1 MVESD
6 YLDQGKLKMQ
16 CHTAISVFTANNGKL
31 SALRRI
37 YNSSRDVTFTGK
49 GSESFFGH
57 CDNYVV
63 LIDAIMTANDCDIA
77 DNKTLWAM
85 LGFDILDGSVILP
98 KKREA
103 KQNEEHERHE
113 ADKAKRR
120 RDSAPEDE
128 KGYWDSKYHNHLNR
142 ADIYEEEYNYWK
154 GLEEKFDQIETDSK
168 GLFKDSVSIRTAATN
183 GLKELSRDFSTKSF
197 VFFYNPL
204 WKNGIEKLC
213 NQVSMVDKCKEKW
226 KDGNGAYNLDVLK
239 DILNNRMDELSAPEV
254 TAFEEVLKE
263 LHPEAQKKV
272 IGRAV
277 AGDADIKGLIK
288 GITKSVG
295 AEGKFGV
302 DVYDIATSDNDK
314 GSKRVAGF
322 KLVQDVETTFATWA
336 STLVYSGDIK
346 KANGMLF
353 SSAKKG
359 SFLELI
365 SEKGAELKNVSRGEV
380 AKRSLKYDA
389 ESYLFKNVKKAG
401 AEAIENADDLTGQ
414 ALKNVGREAERAAKL
429 KNFKAGVKWAG
440 AIADFAFNVVDNFEE
455 QEQARI
461 SGVEM
466 TNGRVVAESVIET
479 GVDVVLSIGG
489 TALAGFILGS
499 GAPVLAVGAVSVGVV
514 WAANSL
520 MEMAIGKDI
529 AELASDALCD
539 APKAVVSFTSEVFG
553 G

>member
-16 CHTAISVFTANNGKL
+16 CHTAISIFTANNRKL

-168 GLFKDSVSIRTAATN
+168 GLFKDSVSIRTAATK
-183 GLKELSRDFSTKSF
+183 GLKELSRDFSTESF

-204 WKNGIEKLC
+204 WKDGIEKLC
-213 NQVSMVDKCKEKW
+213 NQVSVVDKCKEKW
-226 KDGNGAYNLDVLK
+226 KDENGVYNLAVLN
-239 DILNNRMDELSAPEV
+239 DIYKNKVNNLSAPEV
-254 TAFEEVLKE
+254 KAFTEVLKE
-263 LHPEAQKKV
+263 LHPEAQKQV
-272 IGRAV
+272 IGHAV
-277 AGDADIKGLIK
+277 KDADIQGLIK
-288 GITKSVG
+288 GIIKSVG
-295 AEGKFGV
+295 TGGKVGV
-302 DVYDIATSDNDK
+302 DAYNIAASDNDK
-314 GSKRVAGF
+314 GSRRVAGF
-322 KLVQDVETTFATWA
+322 KLVQDVESAFATW
-336 STLVYSGDIK
+336 SGTLVYSGDIK
-346 KANGMLF
+346 KANGMLY
-353 SSAKKG
+353 SSVKKG

-365 SEKGAELKNVSRGEV
+365 SEKGANLKNVSRVEI
-380 AKRSLKYDA
+380 AKRSLKYDK
-389 ESYLFKNVKKAG
+389 ESYLFKNVEKAG
-401 AEAIENADDLTGQ
+401 AEAVKNADDLTGE
-414 ALKNVGREAERAAKL
+414 ALRKVGIEAERAAKL

-466 TNGRVVAESVIET
+466 SNGRVVAESVIET
-479 GVDVVLSIGG
+479 VADVGLSIAG
-489 TALAGFILGS
+489 TAFAGFILGS
-499 GAPVLAVGAVSVGVV
+499 GAPVLAVGAVSVGAV
-514 WAANSL
+514 WAVNTL
-520 MEMAIGKDI
+520 MERATGKDL
-529 AELASDALCD
+529 AENVSDRVCD
-539 APKAVVSFTSEVFG
+539 APKAVASFTSKVFG

>member
-6 YLDQGKLKMQ
+6 YLDQGKLKQQ
-16 CHTAISVFTANNGKL
+16 CHTAISVFAANNEKL
-31 SALRRI
+31 SGLRRT

-49 GSESFFGH
+49 GAESFVGH

-85 LGFDILDGSVILP
+85 LGTEILDGSVILP
-98 KKREA
+98 RKSEA
-103 KQNEEHERHE
+103 KQKEQDERQK
-113 ADKAKRR
+113 ADDAKSN

-128 KGYWDSKYHNHLNR
+128 KGYWDSKYQDHLGM

-154 GLEEKFDQIETDSK
+154 GLEEKFDQIDTDSK
-168 GLFKDSVSIRTAATN
+168 GLFKDSKPIRAQATQ
-183 GLKELSRDFSTKSF
+183 GLKELSRDFSQKTF
-197 VFFYNPL
+197 EFFYNPL
-204 WKNGIEKLC
+204 WKDGIEKLC
-213 NQVSMVDKCKEKW
+213 NQVSVVDKCKEKW
-226 KDGNGAYNLDVLK
+226 KDENGVYNLAVLN
-239 DILNNRMDELSAPEV
+239 DIYKNKVNNLSAPEV
-254 TAFEEVLKE
+254 KAFTEVLKE
-263 LHPEAQKKV
+263 LHPKAQKQV
-272 IGRAV
+272 IGHAV
-277 AGDADIKGLIK
+277 KDADIQGLIK
-288 GITKSVG
+288 GIIKSVG
-295 AEGKFGV
+295 TGGKVGV
-302 DVYDIATSDNDK
+302 DAYNIAASDNDK
-314 GSKRVAGF
+314 GSRRVAGF
-322 KLVQDVETTFATWA
+322 KLVQDVESAFATW
-336 STLVYSGDIK
+336 SGTLVYSGDIK
-346 KANGMLF
+346 KANGMLY
-353 SSAKKG
+353 SSVKKG

-365 SEKGAELKNVSRGEV
+365 SEKGANLKNVSRVEI
-380 AKRSLKYDA
+380 AERSLKYDA
-389 ESYLFKNVKKAG
+389 ESYLFKNVKEAG
-401 AEAIENADDLTGQ
+401 AEAVKNADDLTGE
-414 ALKNVGREAERAAKL
+414 ALRKVGTEAERAAKL

-514 WAANSL
+514 WTANFL
-520 MEMAIGKDI
+520 MEIAIGKDI
-529 AELASDALCD
+529 AELASDAVCD
-539 APKAVVSFTSEVFG
+539 ASKAVASFTSKVFG

>member
-16 CHTAISVFTANNGKL
+16 CHTAISVFTANNEKL

-37 YNSSRDVTFTGK
+37 YNTSRDVTFTGN

-57 CDNYVV
+57 CDNYVI

-113 ADKAKRR
+113 ADRAKRR

-128 KGYWDSKYHNHLNR
+128 KGYWDSKYHNHLRR

-168 GLFKDSVSIRTAATN
+168 GLFKDSVSIRTAATK
-183 GLKELSRDFSTKSF
+183 GLKELSRDFSTESF

-213 NQVSMVDKCKEKW
+213 NQVSVVDKCKEKW
-226 KDGNGAYNLDVLK
+226 KDENGVYNLAVLN
-239 DILNNRMDELSAPEV
+239 DIYKNKVNNLSAPEV
-254 TAFEEVLKE
+254 KAFTEVLKE
-263 LHPEAQKKV
+263 LHPEAQKQV
-272 IGRAV
+272 IGHAV
-277 AGDADIKGLIK
+277 KDADIQGLIK
-288 GITKSVG
+288 GIIKSVG
-295 AEGKFGV
+295 TGGKVGV
-302 DVYDIATSDNDK
+302 DAYNIAASDNDK
-314 GSKRVAGF
+314 GSRRVAGF
-322 KLVQDVETTFATWA
+322 KLVQDVESAFATW
-336 STLVYSGDIK
+336 SGTLVYSGDIK
-346 KANGMLF
+346 KANGMLY
-353 SSAKKG
+353 SSVKKG

-365 SEKGAELKNVSRGEV
+365 SEKGANLKNVSRVEI
-380 AKRSLKYDA
+380 AKRSLKYDK
-389 ESYLFKNVKKAG
+389 ESYLFKNVEKAG
-401 AEAIENADDLTGQ
+401 EEAVKNADDLTGE
-414 ALKNVGREAERAAKL
+414 ALRKVGIEAERAAKL

-466 TNGRVVAESVIET
+466 TNGRVVAESVLET
-479 GVDVVLSIGG
+479 VADVGLSIAG
-489 TALAGFILGS
+489 TAVAGAILGS
-499 GAPVLAVGAVSVGVV
+499 SAPVLAVGAVSVGVV
-514 WAANSL
+514 WLANFAS
-520 MEMAIGKDI
+520 EQITGKDI
-529 AELASDALCD
+529 AENFSDGLCD
-539 APKAVVSFTSEVFG
+539 APKAVASFTSKVFG